1 MAHELAQLKLHVRT
15 ADQTRRAELALDA
28 STTGADI
35 IQAAVDNW
43 ALPADTDYALVN
55 VTTGKAL
62 APDATL
68 AASGVR
74 PGDELEV
81 QPVLVAGSADERTAG
96 RGAPCPRCRSRRLA
110 GERTPAP
117 TDRSSAPGRRS

>member
-1 MAHELAQLKLHVRT
+1 MANELTQLKLHVRT
-15 ADQTRRAELALDA
+15 ADQTRRAELALAPDA
-28 STTGADI
+28 TGAEI

-81 QPVLVAGSADERTAG
+81 QPVLVAGCKSA
-96 RGAPCPRCRSRRLA
+96 
-110 GERTPAP
+110 
-117 TDRSSAPGRRS
+117 